1 MIPILYIQ
9 PYASRVG
16 GVDTVLLELVAGLD
30 KSRFRPFVVLPGP
43 SPYAEKYQAIGAEVR
58 FAPVAVFGKPRGWS
72 YYFVNL
78 ARLIAS
84 VRALRA
90 IVRKEK
96 IALIHSHKMEAMGGN
111 LLGKWMGI
119 PTVQTV
125 HELPRRPL
133 LAYKFMAWLNHLF
146 NDLVIVLCDQS
157 ASMFEWRSRKSA
169 KVRKIYNGIRL
180 RESAGSAAEAAEVPG
195 SSPIRQALGIGP
207 EEKLVVTV
215 ARLAPMK
222 GIEYLID
229 AARLL
234 LDERKDVKF
243 VIVGDVAF
251 EEDLPYKERLLNR
264 AASLGLSGSVHFL
277 GLRRDV
283 DRILAEAD
291 AFALPSVY
299 DIFPTVILE
308 AMNAG
313 LPVVATDVGG
323 VPEMVRGEYGLLVP
337 PADPLKLKDALN
349 ELLRLDCKAMGRA
362 AQETLRAEFTR
373 EIYVDKTVRLYEE
386 LLRPGLLGGRA

>member
-1 MIPILYIQ
+1 M
-9 PYASRVG
+9 
-16 GVDTVLLELVAGLD
+16 
-30 KSRFRPFVVLPGP
+30 
-43 SPYAEKYQAIGAEVR
+43 
-58 FAPVAVFGKPRGWS
+58 
-72 YYFVNL
+72 
-78 ARLIAS
+78 
-84 VRALRA
+84 
-90 IVRKEK
+90 
-96 IALIHSHKMEAMGGN
+96 
-111 LLGKWMGI
+111 
-119 PTVQTV
+119 
-125 HELPRRPL
+125 
-133 LAYKFMAWLNHLF
+133 
-146 NDLVIVLCDQS
+146 
-157 ASMFEWRSRKSA
+157 
-169 KVRKIYNGIRL
+169 
-180 RESAGSAAEAAEVPG
+180 
-195 SSPIRQALGIGP
+195 
-207 EEKLVVTV
+207 
-215 ARLAPMK
+215 
-222 GIEYLID
+222 
-229 AARLL
+229 
-234 LDERKDVKF
+234 
-243 VIVGDVAF
+243 
-251 EEDLPYKERLLNR
+251 LNR

-337 PADPLKLKDALN
+337 PANPLKLKDALN